1 MIQAGDRVVSR
12 EELSRQIWRKEPN
25 ASVLAS
31 LSKVVSKVNEKLEHE
46 FGHEAI
52 QTLWGKGY
60 RLNKEFFDHFEN
72 DLGVKIKT
80 VTSSEIE
87 KTKKSS

>member
-1 MIQAGDRVVSR
+1 MPLFWQA
-12 EELSRQIWRKEPN
+12 
-25 ASVLAS
+25 
-31 LSKVVSKVNEKLEHE
+31 
-46 FGHEAI
+46 
-52 QTLWGKGY
+52 Y